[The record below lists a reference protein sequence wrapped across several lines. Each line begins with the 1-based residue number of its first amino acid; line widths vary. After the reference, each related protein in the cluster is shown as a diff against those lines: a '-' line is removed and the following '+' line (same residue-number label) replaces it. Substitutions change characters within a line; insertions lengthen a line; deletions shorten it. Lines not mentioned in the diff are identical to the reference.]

1 MHAKI
6 LREFELLEEYG
17 NELREPYSKY
27 IEDGIFEL
35 RVRVGTDISRIFYFF
50 HINKI
55 IVLTN
60 GYVKKNQKIERGDL
74 NLAKKYR
81 IDFLSREEEKG

>member
-1 MHAKI
+1 MH
-6 LREFELLEEYG
+6 EFELLEEYG

-27 IEDGIFEL
+27 IEDIWIKSKSWN
-35 RVRVGTDISRIFYFF
+35 RYFK
-50 HINKI
+50 NLLL
-55 IVLTN
+55 LTN

-81 IDFLSREEEKG
+81 IDFLSREEEKGWI